1 MNQDNGSDF
10 VREAGIPVHLA
21 PALKHLVR
29 AMDNP
34 ASLKSISFADELI
47 DDIDF
52 NGLVAFYVLNRLW

>member
-1 MNQDNGSDF
+1 
-10 VREAGIPVHLA
+10 
-21 PALKHLVR
+21 
-29 AMDNP
+29 MDNP